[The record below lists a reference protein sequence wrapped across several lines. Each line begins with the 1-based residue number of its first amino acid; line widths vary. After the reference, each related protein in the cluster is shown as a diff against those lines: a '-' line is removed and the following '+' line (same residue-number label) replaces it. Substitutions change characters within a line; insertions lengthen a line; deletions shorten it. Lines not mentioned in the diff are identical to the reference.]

1 MKAISRILALVL
13 VLAMA
18 LAIVPATAEEAPQ
31 RGGTVTIAFPASLT
45 NIGFPVAGGV
55 QPLWASKPAIE
66 MLARYDENGQIKGW
80 LAKEIL
86 VDSDNL
92 EVTLKLQEGV
102 KYHDGTPFNAQAV
115 CDVWQIY
122 IDNGSASAYFGNV
135 DSFEATGEYEV
146 KVKLNEWRTST
157 VGNLCIECGVMISP
171 TEFKR
176 VGLEGIYGSVV
187 GTGPFKM
194 SRYDIAEGIEY
205 VRNEDY
211 WIEGQ
216 PYLDGINIL
225 FFTEESTG
233 ENIFNTGDAQ
243 VIFGVSANLARRLE
257 RNGFEKICNNA
268 CISPTMTGI
277 YFASGNQDDPI
288 SKLEV
293 RQAFSYA
300 LDKQALCDTF
310 ASGVGF
316 VSEQLAIPGS
326 KEYNPD
332 VKGYPYDPE
341 KAKAKLQEA
350 GYGPGECTITLYYQP
365 VNEDMFVAVKGML
378 EKVGFN
384 VVGDTR
390 TGNVSRNMVGTTD
403 PWTCCAFFWAP
414 TTVETWHLFFG
425 NPPIVYAIN
434 TIDMEA
440 AGIFDCYNRCLTSKT
455 AEEQK
460 AAMMELQVLCTDEYC
475 LYTPMFDTPALINFS
490 DGTVRDHGMAQTW
503 VCEWTPEAM
512 WLAQ

>member
-1 MKAISRILALVL
+1 MKHCVRMLTL
-13 VLAMA
+13 VLALCLA
-18 LAIVPATAEEAPQ
+18 LTAVTAMAEETPQ
-31 RGGTVTIAFPASLT
+31 KGGTLTIAFPASLT
-45 NIGFPVAGGV
+45 NIGYPIAGGV

-66 MLARYDENGQIKGW
+66 MLGRYDENGQVYGW

-86 VDSDNL
+86 VDVENL
-92 EVTLKLQEGV
+92 QIVLKLQEGV

-122 IDNGSASAYFGNV
+122 IDNGNGSYFSNI

-146 KVKLNEWRTST
+146 TVKMNEWRTST

-171 TEFKR
+171 TEYNK
-176 VGLEGIYGSVV
+176 VGLEGIYTSVI
-187 GTGPFKM
+187 GTGPFKTAK
-194 SRYDIAEGIEY
+194 YDIAEGIEY

-211 WIEGQ
+211 WIEGE

-225 FFTEESTG
+225 FFTEENTG
-233 ENIFNTGDAQ
+233 ENIFRTGEAQ
-243 VIFGVSANLARRLE
+243 MIFGASANLTKRLE
-257 RNGFEKICNNA
+257 RDGYEKISNNS

-300 LDKQALCDTF
+300 LNKQALCDTF
-310 ASGVGF
+310 ADGIGF

-332 VKGYPYDPE
+332 VKGYPYDVE
-341 KAKAKLQEA
+341 KAKQKLADA
-350 GYGPGECTITLYYQP
+350 GYGPGECTVTIYYQP

-378 EKVGFN
+378 EDAGFT
-384 VVGDTR
+384 VEGDTR

-414 TTVETWHLFFG
+414 TTVETWYLFFG

-434 TIDMEA
+434 TIDMEE
-440 AGIFDCYNRCLTSKT
+440 AGIFDCYNRCLTAKT
-455 AEEQK
+455 TEEQK
-460 AAMMELQVLCTDEYC
+460 EAMMELQRLCTDEYC

-490 DGTVRDHGMAQTW
+490 DGTVKSHGMAETW
-503 VCEWTPEAM
+503 LCEWTPETI
-512 WLAQ
+512 WLAR